1 MDWQQ
6 RLQLNRPSAAIS
18 PRMTPSLWQLK
29 RFDFEKFFQ
38 TIAAEFT
45 SVSRLLVAPE
55 RREHIE
61 RTAVDVDASSA
72 HASCDTPCARLIVR
86 PHRARETIY
95 AVVCDAHSV
104 IFVRVRENAHYRS
117 KDFLLGDCHVR
128 RHSTEHGRFYKVP

>member
-1 MDWQQ
+1 M
-6 RLQLNRPSAAIS
+6 
-18 PRMTPSLWQLK
+18 
-29 RFDFEKFFQ
+29 
-38 TIAAEFT
+38 
-45 SVSRLLVAPE
+45 SRLLVAPE

-128 RHSTEHGRFYKVP
+128 RHSTEHGRFYKVPFRKLRGRIRSAQQQFRPFGDSFFNIDAYAITLRVRDQRPEFRIRR